1 MEYFNNLVVLH
12 FKLKQLIYLSKF
24 GSVPNT
30 DMNLS
35 YTSIWE
41 MFSYIN
47 TQNNYR
53 SIYSKWMSGGDGVLC
68 KKK

>member
-12 FKLKQLIYLSKF
+12 FKLKQLIKLTKF

-35 YTSIWE
+35 YTSVWE

-47 TQNNYR
+47 TL
-53 SIYSKWMSGGDGVLC
+53 VLLHGYTQ
-68 KKK
+68 